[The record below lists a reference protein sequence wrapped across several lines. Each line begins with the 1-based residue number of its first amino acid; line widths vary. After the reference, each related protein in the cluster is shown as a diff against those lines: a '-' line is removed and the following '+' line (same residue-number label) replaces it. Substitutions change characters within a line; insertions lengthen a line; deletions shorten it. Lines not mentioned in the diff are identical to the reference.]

1 MIDLYDL
8 KCYLYNTNYAKDVFG
23 IQIVFDEL
31 GVSAQNPGGPY
42 YISYYTL
49 MQNYKYII
57 PDNIIK
63 IFLRNEKLQIRNKK
77 LQSL

>member
-1 MIDLYDL
+1 MMNLIDLYEL
-8 KCYLYNTNYAKDVFG
+8 KCFVYKSNFAKEIIDEHNLF
-23 IQIVFDEL
+23 FEEL

-49 MQNYKYII
+49 KKNYKYII

-63 IFLRNEKLQIRNKK
+63 IYLRNKK
-77 LQSL
+77 LESL